1 MPNTTKPTRPRQKAV
16 YRIRNWSTYD
26 RALVQRGSL
35 TIWISAEVRRAWCH
49 VGLPQRGAQFEYSA
63 QAIEAMLTIKE
74 IFHLSNRATEGF
86 VRSLFE
92 GLKLKLTV
100 PDHTT
105 LSRRSKTLKV
115 HLPKRARGALQ
126 LVLDSSGLKVY
137 GEGEW
142 KVRQHGWSKRRT
154 WLKFHVG
161 IDPDSGEVQAAMLS
175 EAGMTDADMVAP
187 LLAQVENPITRVT
200 ADGIYD
206 QREVYR
212 AIQAR
217 APSASILIPP
227 RRGARIWRH
236 GNTEGVPHPRDE
248 TVRFIRSHGRRSWK
262 EESGYHQRSLAETAV
277 FRFKTLFDEHLSAR
291 QFATQATQFGIR
303 CRALNMMTHLG
314 MPDSYQVA

>member
-1 MPNTTKPTRPRQKAV
+1 MPTTKPTRSRQKAV

-35 TIWISAEVRRAWCH
+35 TIWISAEVRQAWRYA
-49 VGLPQRGAQFEYSA
+49 GPLQRGAQREYSER
-63 QAIEAMLTIKE
+63 AIEAMLTVKE
-74 IFHLSNRATEGF
+74 VFHLSNRATEGF

-92 GLKLKLTV
+92 LLHLDLVV

-105 LSRRSKTLKV
+105 LSRRGKTVPV
-115 HLPKRARGALQ
+115 HLPKQAEGTLQ

-161 IDPDSGEVQAAMLS
+161 IDPESSEVQAAMLS
-175 EAGMTDADMVAP
+175 EAGVTDAEMVAA
-187 LLAQVENPITRVT
+187 LLAQVENPISRVT

-206 QREVYR
+206 QREVYTTL
-212 AIQAR
+212 QAR
-217 APSASILIPP
+217 APSAAILIPP
-227 RRGARIWRH
+227 RRGARIWQH
-236 GNTEGVPHPRDE
+236 GNTKGAPHPRDE
-248 TVRFIRSHGRRSWK
+248 VVRFIRKHGRRHWK
-262 EESGYHQRSLAETAV
+262 EESGYHQRSLVETAV
-277 FRFKTLFDEHLSAR
+277 FRFKTLFDERLSAR
-291 QFATQATQFGIR
+291 QLATQATQFGIR

-314 MPDSYQVA
+314 MPESYKIT